1 MIPEPNLYSRKEQK
15 ITPREY
21 LALTILPTPS
31 EGGVSKLIIAS
42 RDELKLKSK
51 IASYDNT
58 KLKKV
63 NDKTLQIY
71 K

>member
-21 LALTILPTPS
+21 LAPTILPTPS

-42 RDELKLKSK
+42 RDELKSK

>member
-42 RDELKLKSK
+42 RDELKSK